1 MASSLEKTYLGYVA
15 ALNQRPF
22 PGLEQHVHQT
32 VKLNGN
38 AMPLPEYEKLLTDDM
53 ALAPDL
59 TWQLSMLLVDEEKQR
74 VGCRIEFRCTPTK
87 GVFMDRK
94 VDGTVKCM
102 EHMFYQ
108 YSNGKIEHV
117 WWMPG
122 DLVPVE
128 GEE

>member
-1 MASSLEKTYLGYVA
+1 MTSLEKKFLAYID

-22 PGLEQHVHQT
+22 PGLVPHVHESVT
-32 VKLNGN
+32 LNAN
-38 AMPLPEYEKLLTDDM
+38 AMPLPAYEKLLTDDM

-59 TWQLSMLLVDEEKQR
+59 NWQLSMLLVDEQRQR
-74 VGCRIEFRCTPTK
+74 VGCRVEFRCTPTN

-102 EHMFYQ
+102 EHMFYE
-108 YSNGKIEHV
+108 YSDGKIARV

-128 GEE
+128 KEE